1 MEEIELIP
9 VEGHTTLG
17 RDPASNAILNT
28 DTTQYDAYIKAR
40 ENAKK
45 KDRTL
50 EDLKN
55 EVEELKRPNP
65 PSKQAKK
72 KAKFRDKTY
81 VAKANARI

>member
-17 RDPASNAILNT
+17 RDPVSNAILNT
-28 DTTQYDAYIKAR
+28 DSTQYDAYIKAR

-55 EVEELKRPNP
+55 EVEELKRLV
-65 PSKQAKK
+65 KDLM
-72 KAKFRDKTY
+72 DK
-81 VAKANARI
+81 

>member
-9 VEGHTTLG
+9 VEGHNALG

-28 DTTQYDAYIKAR
+28 DSTQYDAYIKAR

-50 EDLKN
+50 QELQD
-55 EVEELKRPNP
+55 EVAELKALVNNLVR
-65 PSKQAKK
+65 KE
-72 KAKFRDKTY
+72 DK
-81 VAKANARI
+81 

>member
-9 VEGHTTLG
+9 VEGHNALG

-40 ENAKK
+40 ANAKK

-50 EDLKN
+50 KELQD
-55 EVEELKRPNP
+55 EVAELKALVNNLVQ
-65 PSKQAKK
+65 KE
-72 KAKFRDKTY
+72 DK
-81 VAKANARI
+81 